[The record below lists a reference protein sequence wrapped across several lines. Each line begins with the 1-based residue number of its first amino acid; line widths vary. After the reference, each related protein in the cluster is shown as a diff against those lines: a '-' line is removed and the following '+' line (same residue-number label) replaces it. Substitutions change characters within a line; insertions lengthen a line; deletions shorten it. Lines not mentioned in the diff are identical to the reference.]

1 MFALSQSSH
10 LGLREF
16 ETVMQTQVAGFADL
30 FRIESVRSISL
41 II

>member
-16 ETVMQTQVAGFADL
+16 ETVMQVAGFADL